1 MFTYND
7 LLGYMKRALRNGS
20 WFKLP
25 RLERALYRASLILAK
40 MKGKIL
46 NADLITQLL
55 EIIEKLLTPKM
66 RIMKLG
72 FQKAKELIT
81 AYKKGYLSWCPELL
95 EWLTDK
101 NYIFWLGLK
110 TQALN
115 CFSAATQQKNI

>member
-72 FQKAKELIT
+72 FQKAQKLIE

-95 EWLTDK
+95 QWLTDK

-110 TQALN
+110 AQNPLLHY
-115 CFSAATQQKNI
+115 